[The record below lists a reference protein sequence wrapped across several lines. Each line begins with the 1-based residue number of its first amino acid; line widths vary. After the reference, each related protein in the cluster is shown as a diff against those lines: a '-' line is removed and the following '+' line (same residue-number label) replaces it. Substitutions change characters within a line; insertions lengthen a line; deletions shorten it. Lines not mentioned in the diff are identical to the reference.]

1 MNDILGRRAII
12 YVFPHQLLIPS
23 WLRRSAT
30 YVGLKGQVGCVVTGG
45 FFFFPSINVAR
56 RNAARGGKKK
66 KSLDTER
73 ERARACVC
81 VSHCQCNIQPA
92 PLYDRDFLRHPQL
105 SLRRITN
112 FAVTFAGKLG
122 SGDGIKIGV
131 VLGGLGSG
139 EGVRWRGGKGGVE

>member
-45 FFFFPSINVAR
+45 VFFFSSINVAR
-56 RNAARGGKKK
+56 RNAARSGKK
-66 KSLDTER
+66 SGNRTGCV
-73 ERARACVC
+73 RACVC
-81 VSHCQCNIQPA
+81 VRRCQCNIQPTR
-92 PLYDRDFLRHPQL
+92 LYDRDFSRHPQL

-112 FAVTFAGKLG
+112 FAVTFAGKLR

-131 VLGGLGSG
+131 VWGGGG
-139 EGVRWRGGKGGVE
+139 QAVVVGVCG